1 MHRFIKQLR
10 YTAKLI
16 NPILVMF
23 NQLGRIALLVMA
35 FSHHP
40 AASEPDLTSK
50 ISVPNIQ
57 AGR

>member
-10 YTAKLI
+10 YVAKLI
-16 NPILVMF
+16 NPVLVMV

-40 AASEPDLTSK
+40 AISAQDMTSK
-50 ISVPNIQ
+50 IDMPSIQ
-57 AGR
+57 VGQ